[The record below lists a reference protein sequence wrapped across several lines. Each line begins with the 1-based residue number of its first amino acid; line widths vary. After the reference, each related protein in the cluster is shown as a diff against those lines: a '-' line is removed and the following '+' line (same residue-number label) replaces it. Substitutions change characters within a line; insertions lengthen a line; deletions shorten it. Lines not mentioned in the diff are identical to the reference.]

1 MTKETSIK
9 LFESKKIRVH
19 WDNDAEKW
27 YFSIIDIIETLT
39 GSGNPR
45 RYWSDLKRKLIKEG
59 YNELYENIVQLK
71 LQAPDGKMRET
82 DCADTERLLRI
93 IQSIPSPKAEP
104 FKRWLAKVGYER
116 IEETE
121 DPEKAFDRA
130 METYLKKGYSK
141 NWINQRLK
149 SIEVRKE
156 LTDEWDLRG
165 VKKGLEYAILTNE
178 ITKAWA
184 GFTIKEY
191 KNFKD
196 LKKENLRDNMTNLE
210 LVLNMLAETSTTEL
224 SKKKKPNTFNK
235 SKTVARQGGA
245 VAGKAR
251 KDLEKKL
258 GESVIS
264 PLNAKKLG
272 KRENNKLKIKKNNQR
287 NAG

>member
-1 MTKETSIK
+1 MKNETSIK

-19 WDNDAEKW
+19 WDNESEKW
-27 YFSIIDIIETLT
+27 YFSVIDIIETLT
-39 GSGNPR
+39 VSNNPR
-45 RYWSDLKRKLIKEG
+45 RYWSDLKRKLTKEG
-59 YNELYENIVQLK
+59 FNQLYEIIVQLK
-71 LQAPDGKMRET
+71 LKASDGKKYST
-82 DCADTERLLRI
+82 DCADTEGLLRI

-104 FKRWLAKVGYER
+104 FKIWLAKVGYER

-156 LTDEWDLRG
+156 LTDEWENRG
-165 VKKGLEYAILTNE
+165 VKKGLEYAILTDE

-184 GFTIKEY
+184 GISIKEY
-191 KNFKD
+191 KALKD
-196 LKKENLRDNMTNLE
+196 LKKENLRDNMSNLE
-210 LVLNMLAETSTTEL
+210 LVLNMLAETSTAEL
-224 SKKKKPNTFNK
+224 SKKQKPITFNENRK
-235 SKTVARQGGA
+235 IAKKGGS

-251 KDLEKKL
+251 KDLENKL

-264 PLNAKKLG
+264 PLNAKRLEKSNDD
-272 KRENNKLKIKKNNQR
+272 EI
-287 NAG
+287 